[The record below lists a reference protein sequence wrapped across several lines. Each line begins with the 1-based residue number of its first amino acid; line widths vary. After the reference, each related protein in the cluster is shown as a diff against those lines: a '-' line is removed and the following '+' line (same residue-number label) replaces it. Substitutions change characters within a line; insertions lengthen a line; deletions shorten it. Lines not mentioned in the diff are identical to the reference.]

1 MNRRDWDA
9 LIGCTYLLLTACV
22 GMGAMALVVRAVMLV
37 LRAVGAL

>member
-22 GMGAMALVVRAVMLV
+22 GLGAMALVAWVILLV
-37 LRAVGAL
+37 LRWLGAL